1 MKRKPTRKR
10 PDTPGVL
17 RSLVRI
23 IHRQTEA
30 IHLLR
35 LDVQSMRMAQGSILS
50 HWNERQLREL
60 PAQEQTNP
68 SRLESVLTVFPVPLG
83 ALATDRMTNA
93 DMERELN
100 ERLAL
105 PSLTEGAGGEH
116 G

>member
-10 PDTPGVL
+10 PDTPAVL

-35 LDVQSMRMAQGSILS
+35 LDVQSMRISLGILHANS
-50 HWNERQLREL
+50 RPKIEW
-60 PAQEQTNP
+60 PVITQTVIPDKIIPNTAYP
-68 SRLESVLTVFPVPLG
+68 PPLG

-93 DMERELN
+93 DMERELS

-105 PSLTEGAGGEH
+105 PSPPSAGQEPK
-116 G
+116 